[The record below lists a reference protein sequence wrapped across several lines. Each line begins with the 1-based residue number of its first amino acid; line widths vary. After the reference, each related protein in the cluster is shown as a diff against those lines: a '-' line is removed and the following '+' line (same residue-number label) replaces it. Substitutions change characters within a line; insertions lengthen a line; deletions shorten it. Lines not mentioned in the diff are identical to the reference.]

1 MELFDKNYC
10 TLEYAEAILP
20 KLKRIVRKIV
30 NTNRTLEFMSSIEIK
45 YDDVYSEM
53 RNNLKFNKKFFKLSH
68 DLYSLLDFLLD
79 KGIVVKDIEKGNV
92 EIFSLHEDREILLC
106 WELGDEEIKYWREVN
121 SRNKDKK
128 PISLLRYR
136 V

>member
-45 YDDVYSEM
+45 YDDIYSEM

-92 EIFSLHEDREILLC
+92 EIFSLHGDREILLC
-106 WELGDEEIKYWREVN
+106 WEIGDEEIRYWREIN
-121 SRNKDKK
+121 SRSKDKK
-128 PISLLRYR
+128 PISLLRYKI
-136 V
+136 

>member
-20 KLKRIVRKIV
+20 KLKRVVRKIV

-79 KGIVVKDIEKGNV
+79 KGIVVKDIEKGSV
-92 EIFSLHEDREILLC
+92 EIFSLHESREILLC
-106 WELGDEEIKYWREVN
+106 WELGDEEIRHWREIN

-128 PISLLRYR
+128 PISLLRYKI
-136 V
+136 

>member
-45 YDDVYSEM
+45 YDDIYSEM

-136 V
+136 M

>member
-30 NTNRTLEFMSSIEIK
+30 NTNKTLEFMSSIEIK

-79 KGIVVKDIEKGNV
+79 KGIVVKDIERGDV

-106 WELGDEEIKYWREVN
+106 WGLGDEEIRYWKEVN

-128 PISLLRYR
+128 PISLLRYKI
-136 V
+136 